1 MDVTTKIELAGRQV
15 TLKNVSLEI
24 FMSYCYNKSAFGKP
38 QVFKTTID
46 SDIYLLEIKLKNN
59 FMKKEMQM
67 KD

>member
-38 QVFKTTID
+38 QV
-46 SDIYLLEIKLKNN
+46 LK
-59 FMKKEMQM
+59 QP
-67 KD
+67 